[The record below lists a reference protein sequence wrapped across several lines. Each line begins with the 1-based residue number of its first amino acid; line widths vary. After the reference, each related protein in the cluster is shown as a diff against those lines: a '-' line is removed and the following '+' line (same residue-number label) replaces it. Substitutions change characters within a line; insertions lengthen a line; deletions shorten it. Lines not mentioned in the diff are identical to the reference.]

1 MLFDNISNWV
11 HCNYHASYLL
21 GISAIACA
29 AWSLDPKREKHGKYH
44 LGAFLAALAF
54 GVVAEP
60 CVNVQSQRYGP
71 ALVRGTGKEKL
82 VALTFDDGPSE
93 FTEPLLDV
101 LAEAGVKVS
110 FFCEGRKILE
120 RPELVMRAYDEG
132 HLVGTHSFS
141 HRNLLFATPSSSR
154 EEIAKGAEALNDV
167 LGVRPLW
174 FRPPY
179 GMRYPWTLLQARSE
193 GMSAVLWSNCPRDW
207 MRPGAEVIAQ
217 RVMEE
222 LQPGDVV
229 LLHDGGGDRS
239 QTVEAVRRL
248 IVDIRDRGYEFVRV
262 DQMR

>member
-1 MLFDNISNWV
+1 MLFDSIRDWV
-11 HCNYHASYLL
+11 NCNYNVSYLL

-29 AWSLDPKREKHGKYH
+29 AWSLDPKRDKHGKYH
-44 LGAFLAALAF
+44 VGAFLAALAF
-54 GVVAEP
+54 GALAEP
-60 CVNVQSQRYGP
+60 CVNVENLRYGP
-71 ALVRGTGKEKL
+71 ALVRGSGRERL

-93 FTEPLLDV
+93 YTEPLLDV
-101 LAEAGVKVS
+101 LAEAGVKAS

-120 RPELVMRAYDEG
+120 RPDVVKRAYNEG
-132 HLVGTHSFS
+132 HLVGTHTFS
-141 HRNLLFATPSSSR
+141 HRNLLFATPSLSR
-154 EEIAKGAEALNDV
+154 QEIAKAAEIVHDV

-207 MRPGAEVIAQ
+207 MEPGAEVLEQ
-217 RVMEE
+217 RVMED
-222 LQPGDVV
+222 LNPGDVV
-229 LLHDGGGDRS
+229 LMHDGGGDRS

-248 IVDIRDRGYEFVRV
+248 IVDMREQGYKFVRV